1 MKGGPKPGWGKRVR
15 LLMEYSIK
23 KLPLKALKWAQFAG
37 ASRAHLPFTI
47 SFISYHIH
55 IIFISYSYSNLVP
68 FSTHDV
74 FFKYNKSRT
83 FLSYLHKN

>member
-1 MKGGPKPGWGKRVR
+1 MGKEGET
-15 LLMEYSIK
+15 LCLEYSIK

-47 SFISYHIH
+47 SFISYHI
-55 IIFISYSYSNLVP
+55 ISYSYSNLVP